1 MLQVTSSCRA
11 SLFATDLHQR
21 QGQGQRSIS
30 ACHRLLAKPE
40 STSVRRLQQPK
51 GISRHAM
58 RTKPVA
64 AANVDLDSDPEKE
77 ASRKYRR
84 TVWKGHHKMARDTE
98 PA

>member
-1 MLQVTSSCRA
+1 
-11 SLFATDLHQR
+11 
-21 QGQGQRSIS
+21 
-30 ACHRLLAKPE
+30 
-40 STSVRRLQQPK
+40 
-51 GISRHAM
+51 M